1 MSGAD
6 YYEIKKIIDDI
17 VGDTQQ
23 GTVLLKAIRGYFTT
37 KANIDEAGQIK
48 VINYQGSKSPD
59 KITSIKPTIHAIN
72 EEAQAAMDR
81 YTKRLAV
88 ENAKFRKSNGRAKT
102 CKTDS

>member
-1 MSGAD
+1 MSGTD

-23 GTVLLKAIRGYFTT
+23 GAILLKAIRGYFTT
-37 KANIDEAGQIK
+37 KANIDKAGQIK
-48 VINYQGSKSPD
+48 VVKYDVKISD
-59 KITSIKPTIHAIN
+59 KISSIKPVN
-72 EEAQAAMDR
+72 QELDKEAQAAMDR

-88 ENAKFRKSNGRAKT
+88 ENARFRKNNGRAKT